1 MHYSKTILFLSSL
14 FLFCACADK
23 ESKMNKDAIVSVEG
37 HTLTLGELQKVIPDG
52 ISPED
57 STLLADNYIQSW
69 ATDIILYENAQRNVQ
84 NQAEIDKMVG
94 EYRKSLVINS
104 YQQRLMQE
112 RLQAPTEEEVNSFYH
127 EHQQEFL
134 LNDFVV
140 KGLLIKIPNS
150 APKQDQLKKQMR
162 KMDNAAIEFIEKY
175 SVQYAVSYDYF
186 IDNWVYYTELLKTI
200 PVNATDVNQFLSQTK
215 FYENK
220 DSAYTYM
227 LSITDY
233 KVLGGVAP
241 FDMVQDKATAMLF
254 NLRKMG
260 YIRQFAQMLYDDA
273 LRTEKIKFNTSKQD

>member
-1 MHYSKTILFLSSL
+1 
-14 FLFCACADK
+14 
-23 ESKMNKDAIVSVEG
+23 
-37 HTLTLGELQKVIPDG
+37 
-52 ISPED
+52 
-57 STLLADNYIQSW
+57 
-69 ATDIILYENAQRNVQ
+69 
-84 NQAEIDKMVG
+84 MVG

-186 IDNWVYYTELLKTI
+186 IDNWVYSTALLKTI
-200 PVNATDVNQFLSQTK
+200 PVNA
-215 FYENK
+215 
-220 DSAYTYM
+220 
-227 LSITDY
+227 
-233 KVLGGVAP
+233 G
-241 FDMVQDKATAMLF
+241 
-254 NLRKMG
+254 
-260 YIRQFAQMLYDDA
+260 
-273 LRTEKIKFNTSKQD
+273 